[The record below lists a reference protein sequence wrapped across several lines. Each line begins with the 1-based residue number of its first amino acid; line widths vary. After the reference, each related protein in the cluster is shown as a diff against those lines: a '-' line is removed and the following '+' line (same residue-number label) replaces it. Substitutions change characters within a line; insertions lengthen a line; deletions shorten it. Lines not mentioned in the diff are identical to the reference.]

1 VILSGGG
8 FWRGDKDPLLDWGPC
23 QAWQQTIRDDLRH
36 LTLGL
41 HQRTVKRRIVLC
53 GERSCTHLCSHSGRA
68 TQWWWCLEWEGELS
82 EGNNLGMLDIVSVIC
97 KRAAVMWLLSTVT
110 VVTSVLRHCWL
121 GGKKGIQPVK
131 KLSDGVLV
139 WLSVWSE
146 VHTCIWPIRCHC
158 HSLTL
163 ASVKSRLVLPFW
175 YQLTWVVLE
184 VCVCVLL

>member
-1 VILSGGG
+1 MILSGGGCG

-23 QAWQQTIRDDLRH
+23 QAWQQTIRDDLKH

-41 HQRTVKRRIVLC
+41 HQRTVKRGIVLC

-82 EGNNLGMLDIVSVIC
+82 EGNNLGVLDIVSVIC

-131 KLSDGVLV
+131 NWVMGYWCGYLSGARCILAYGPSDATATH
-139 WLSVWSE
+139 WL
-146 VHTCIWPIRCHC
+146 
-158 HSLTL
+158 
-163 ASVKSRLVLPFW
+163 
-175 YQLTWVVLE
+175 
-184 VCVCVLL
+184 LLQ